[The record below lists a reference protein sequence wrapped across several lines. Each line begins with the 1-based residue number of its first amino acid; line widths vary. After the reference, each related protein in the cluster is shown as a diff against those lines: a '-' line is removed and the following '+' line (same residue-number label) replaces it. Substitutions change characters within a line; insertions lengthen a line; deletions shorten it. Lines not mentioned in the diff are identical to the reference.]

1 MPCSAEGDIPLA
13 FPDAP
18 FPTNAASAYRSLMDG
33 DVPGGL
39 KTGPARERDL
49 DEVSRVLEA
58 ADRALGLPA
67 EPIRE
72 ELIWTWHLPTT
83 DLERDT
89 RILRDGDAVIA
100 YGEAIWKHPEE
111 GGPLGLS
118 VRAHPDYR
126 GAGIGSWLLT
136 WGEGLASER
145 GSDGVRAFAADRDAS
160 AQDLLRSRGYVH
172 VRSGFTM
179 RKDLEAEE
187 DPGRPP
193 AGVRIRRYEDAD
205 ERVLYEVDQAS
216 FAEHWGFRP
225 TSLESFNE
233 ELHGEDWDPSPV
245 FLAQASGTTV
255 GYVVSFLFEMCGYV
269 GDLGVLKE
277 WRRRG
282 IGTALLRRSFAEIA
296 GRGSREVR
304 LGVDTQ
310 NVHGA
315 VALYE
320 SVGMSVYRRY
330 DIFDIGT
337 SEAAELTRG
346 SEKS

>member
-1 MPCSAEGDIPLA
+1 
-13 FPDAP
+13 
-18 FPTNAASAYRSLMDG
+18 MDG
-33 DVPGGL
+33 EVPGGL
-39 KTGPARERDL
+39 KTGAAQDRDL
-49 DEVSRVLEA
+49 DDVVRVLEA
-58 ADRALGLPA
+58 ADGALGLPP

-83 DLERDT
+83 DLKRDT
-89 RILRDGDAVIA
+89 RILRDGHAVIA
-100 YGEAIWKHPEE
+100 YGEAIWKHPDE
-111 GGPLGLS
+111 GGPLGLY
-118 VRAHPDYR
+118 VRVHPDYR

-136 WGEGLASER
+136 WGERLAGER
-145 GSDGVRAFAADRDAS
+145 GADGVRAFAADRDAS
-160 AQDLLRSRGYVH
+160 AHHLLRSRGYVH
-172 VRSGFTM
+172 VRSAFTM
-179 RKDLEAEE
+179 RKDLEADE
-187 DPGRPP
+187 DPGTPP

-233 ELHGEDWDPSPV
+233 ELHGEYWDPSLV
-245 FLAQASGTTV
+245 FLAEASGTTV
-255 GYVVSFLFEMCGYV
+255 GFAVSFLLEMCGYV

-277 WRRRG
+277 WRGRG
-282 IGTALLRRSFAEIA
+282 IGTALLRRTFAELA
-296 GRGSREVR
+296 SRGSREVR

-320 SVGMSVYRRY
+320 GVGMSVYRRY

-337 SEAAELTRG
+337 SEAAGLTRG

>member
-1 MPCSAEGDIPLA
+1 MPSV
-13 FPDAP
+13 
-18 FPTNAASAYRSLMDG
+18 SLPGERRPIYCPPMDG
-33 DVPGGL
+33 DVLRGL
-39 KTGPARERDL
+39 EAGPARESDL
-49 DEVSRVLEA
+49 DDVVRVLEA
-58 ADRALGLPA
+58 ADGALGLPP

-72 ELIWTWHLPTT
+72 ELTWLWHLPTV

-118 VRAHPDYR
+118 VRVHPDYR

-145 GSDGVRAFAADRDAS
+145 RSDGVRTWAADRDAS

-172 VRSGFTM
+172 VRSAFTM
-179 RKDLEAEE
+179 RKDLKDDV
-187 DPGRPP
+187 DPGAPP
-193 AGVRIRRYEDAD
+193 AGVMIRRYEDAD

-225 TSLESFNE
+225 MPLESFNE
-233 ELHGEDWDPSPV
+233 ELHGEGWDPSLV
-245 FLAQASGTTV
+245 FLAQANGTTV
-255 GYVVSFLFEMCGYV
+255 GYVVSFLLEMCGYV
-269 GDLGVLKE
+269 GSLGVLKE
-277 WRRRG
+277 WRRHG
-282 IGTALLRRSFAEIA
+282 IGTVLLRRSFAELA

-315 VALYE
+315 VAVYE
-320 SVGMSVYRRY
+320 GVGMSVFRRY
-330 DIFDIGT
+330 DGFDIGT
-337 SEAAELTRG
+337 SEAAEQTG
-346 SEKS
+346 GAGAS

>member
-1 MPCSAEGDIPLA
+1 
-13 FPDAP
+13 
-18 FPTNAASAYRSLMDG
+18 MDR

-39 KTGPARERDL
+39 ETEPARERDL
-49 DEVSRVLEA
+49 EDVIKVLEA
-58 ADRALGLPA
+58 ADSALGLPP

-72 ELIWTWHLPTT
+72 ELTWTWHLPTT

-100 YGEAIWKHPEE
+100 YGEAIWKHPDE

-118 VRAHPDYR
+118 VQVHPDYR

-136 WGEGLASER
+136 WGERLASER
-145 GSDGVRAFAADRDAS
+145 GSDGVRTWAADRDAS

-172 VRSGFTM
+172 VRSAFTM

-187 DPGRPP
+187 DPGAPP

-225 TSLESFNE
+225 MSLESFNE
-233 ELHGEDWDPSPV
+233 EQHGKDWDPSLV

-277 WRRRG
+277 WRRHG
-282 IGTALLRRSFAEIA
+282 IGTALLRRAFAELA
-296 GRGSREVR
+296 GRGSQEVR

-315 VALYE
+315 VAVYE
-320 SVGMSVYRRY
+320 GVGMSVYRRY
-330 DIFDIGT
+330 DTFDIGT
-337 SEAAELTRG
+337 SEAAGQTGLGEG
-346 SEKS
+346 S